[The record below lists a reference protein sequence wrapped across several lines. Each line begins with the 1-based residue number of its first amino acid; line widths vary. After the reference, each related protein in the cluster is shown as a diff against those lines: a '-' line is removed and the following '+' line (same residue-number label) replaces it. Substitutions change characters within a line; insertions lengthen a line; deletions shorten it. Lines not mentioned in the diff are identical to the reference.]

1 VKLADVQFTHH
12 DQIVV
17 AGVTGEIDLS
27 NTAGIERVIAEAMTN
42 EELALILDLSQVDY
56 LDSAGIQL
64 LYQLRERLRVRSQV
78 LRLVIPASSPANHAL
93 KLAGISRYI
102 DMSETVED
110 ATHEAQNDLDSTSE
124 ASEFHDRSAD

>member
-1 VKLADVQFTHH
+1 
-12 DQIVV
+12 
-17 AGVTGEIDLS
+17 
-27 NTAGIERVIAEAMTN
+27 MTN

-78 LRLVIPASSPANHAL
+78 LRLVIPAGSPANHAL

-102 DMSETVED
+102 DISETVED
-110 ATHEAQNDLDSTSE
+110 ATPRGPKRPRQYE
-124 ASEFHDRSAD
+124 RSVRISRSQR

>member
-1 VKLADVQFTHH
+1 MRLADVQFTHR

-42 EELALILDLSQVDY
+42 EQLALILDLSQVDY

-78 LRLVIPASSPANHAL
+78 LRLVIPASSLANHAL
-93 KLAGISRYI
+93 KLAGISRHI
-102 DMSETVED
+102 DTSETVED
-110 ATHEAQNDLDSTSE
+110 ATREAHHELDGTSE
-124 ASEFHDRSAD
+124 ASGFPDRSVD